1 MSLAPLVAAPVAVQV
16 HAACALAAF
25 VLGLWQLAAPKGGTG
40 HRRLGWTWVGLMVV
54 VALSSFAITGGR
66 GALAFSWIHGISL
79 VALVMLPVAVLHA
92 RRGRVSRHRATMIG
106 LFLGALVITGA
117 FTLMPGRI
125 MGRVVF
131 G

>member
-1 MSLAPLVAAPVAVQV
+1 MTLAPLLAAPAAVQI
-16 HAACALAAF
+16 HAAAALTALG
-25 VLGLWQLAAPKGGTG
+25 LGLWQMAAPKGGAR
-40 HRRLGWTWVGLMVV
+40 HRRMGWIWAGLMAV

-66 GALAFSWIHGISL
+66 GALAFSWIHAISL
-79 VALVMLPVAVLHA
+79 GTLVMLPLAVLHA
-92 RRGRVSRHRATMIG
+92 RQGRTARHRGMMIG